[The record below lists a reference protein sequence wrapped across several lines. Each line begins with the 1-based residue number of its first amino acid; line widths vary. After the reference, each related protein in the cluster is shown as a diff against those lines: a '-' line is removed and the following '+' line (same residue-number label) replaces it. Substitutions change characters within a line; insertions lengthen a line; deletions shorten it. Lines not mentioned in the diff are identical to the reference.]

1 MDNPFSS
8 PQNKPV
14 GGSVSRS
21 PIRVMFLICIGVGV
35 FASGMVYIG
44 DALMWPLF
52 NRRQGYFGTEFLSD
66 FLYAINDPYAIHI
79 VAFLWF
85 LYAVI
90 PTAVLLFFFW
100 LRFVER

>member
-21 PIRVMFLICIGVGV
+21 LIRVMFLICIGVGA

-85 LYAVI
+85 LYAAI

-100 LRFVER
+100 LRFVKR